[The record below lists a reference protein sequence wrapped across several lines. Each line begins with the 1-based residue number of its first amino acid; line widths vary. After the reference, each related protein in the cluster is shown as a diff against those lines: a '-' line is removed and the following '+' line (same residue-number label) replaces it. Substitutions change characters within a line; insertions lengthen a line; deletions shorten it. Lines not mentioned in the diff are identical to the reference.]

1 VICRKVWISPK
12 FGFVGKS
19 KLLDFPTRADTNRL
33 IKLVLMNILKKYKLS
48 FLEQNS
54 KNTKS
59 EITGKTKTSL
69 LASEEQLFE

>member
-1 VICRKVWISPK
+1 MTGLHV
-12 FGFVGKS
+12 
-19 KLLDFPTRADTNRL
+19 LTRADTNRL

>member
-1 VICRKVWISPK
+1 MTGLHI
-12 FGFVGKS
+12 
-19 KLLDFPTRADTNRL
+19 LTRADTNRL

-59 EITGKTKTSL
+59 EITEKTKTSL
-69 LASEEQLFE
+69 LASEEQLLNK